1 MTNSNFYTPTTKQF
15 SLLEL
20 LAFYGYGVSADNSEV
35 PTGGYVFYKKNN
47 IKGKVLTMLGFD
59 ISKIVTAPA
68 TIQTWKSSC
77 FPTLKKTLL
86 MQDKSNAAFLKSQC
100 KDCQP

>member
-1 MTNSNFYTPTTKQF
+1 MTNSNFYTPTTKKF

-59 ISKIVTAPA
+59 ISKIVHRTNNYSDMENFMLSYIEKNFVDAKQ
-68 TIQTWKSSC
+68 IKRGIFEIS
-77 FPTLKKTLL
+77 
-86 MQDKSNAAFLKSQC
+86 M
-100 KDCQP
+100 